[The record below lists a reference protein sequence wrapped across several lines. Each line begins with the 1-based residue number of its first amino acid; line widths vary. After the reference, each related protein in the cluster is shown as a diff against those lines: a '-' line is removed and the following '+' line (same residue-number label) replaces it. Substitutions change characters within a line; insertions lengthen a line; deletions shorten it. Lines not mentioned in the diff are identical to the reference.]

1 MSTKNNTRYSMRLR
15 QNRGGDALSNLGGG
29 DNGGGGDGA
38 ASSRSSSRAA
48 LVSLKGKMMT
58 LLAAVDTFAWIM
70 YH

>member
-29 DNGGGGDGA
+29 DNDGTDVA

-48 LVSLKGKMMT
+48 LVSLMGK
-58 LLAAVDTFAWIM
+58 
-70 YH
+70 